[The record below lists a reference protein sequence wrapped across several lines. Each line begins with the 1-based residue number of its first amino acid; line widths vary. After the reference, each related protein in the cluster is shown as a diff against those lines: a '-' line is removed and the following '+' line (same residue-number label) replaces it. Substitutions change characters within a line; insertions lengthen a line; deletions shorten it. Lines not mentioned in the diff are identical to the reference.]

1 MLLAKHLKLD
11 PQRALII
18 HNVMIDSPADIANLE
33 RDDIITGFQGEP
45 INGHPDFIDRIR
57 TAGIG
62 AEVTLQIIRN
72 GDPKEITLTL
82 AAADDQCTAAPDQ
95 WKHPFLPSM
104 EDSRIPGRIFRMEPG
119 QEQWREIPS
128 DKLPEMDDFLN
139 RFFHDHPSLTTEP
152 GDLQEQVDDLRDEM
166 DGLRNEI
173 SSLREEMERL
183 QKTKKQIADQ
193 IERLPESSESNS
205 QEGEF

>member
-1 MLLAKHLKLD
+1 
-11 PQRALII
+11 
-18 HNVMIDSPADIANLE
+18 
-33 RDDIITGFQGEP
+33 
-45 INGHPDFIDRIR
+45 
-57 TAGIG
+57 
-62 AEVTLQIIRN
+62 
-72 GDPKEITLTL
+72 
-82 AAADDQCTAAPDQ
+82 
-95 WKHPFLPSM
+95 
-104 EDSRIPGRIFRMEPG
+104 MEPG